1 MHITLKAVS
10 LPHPPSAII
19 RTSWLAILACLLM
32 ISSCENKEVAETA
45 AVVAVVATAVS
56 IGAIVGDEDDSSHSH
71 DHDDDHDDETHH
83 NQPHRDRYFKCRDRD
98 ICTSYTDYSGRHRES
113 CGIVHVCR
121 TSRDTHIH
129 EGYPEHSHN
138 TYSSH
143 YHPRRRVTFH
153 SHNSPLTDP
162 QLVGQ
167 ALAGR
172 SIGELVAPHQFARA
186 HGMSTAAAHRVLL
199 GLDEARGGNFSALAA
214 LGLSEGIL
222 LDLARGTLPAAPQLD
237 KIARQLD
244 QHPAATLAMMTVM
257 MDVFTQHK
265 LSYL

>member
-1 MHITLKAVS
+1 MNTTLKS
-10 LPHPPSAII
+10 LALPPRAQYIV
-19 RTSWLAILACLLM
+19 RASWLAMLASLL
-32 ISSCENKEVAETA
+32 IFSSCENKEVAETA

-56 IGAIVGDEDDSSHSH
+56 IGAIVGDEEDSSHSH
-71 DHDDDHDDETHH
+71 DDEDDDEPRRH
-83 NQPHRDRYFKCRDRD
+83 QPQRDRYFQCRDRD

-113 CGIVHVCR
+113 CGVVHVCR

-143 YHPRRRVTFH
+143 YHPRRRVLFH

-167 ALAGR
+167 ALEGR
-172 SIGELVAPHQFARA
+172 SITELIAPHHFARA
-186 HGMSTAAAHRVLL
+186 HGMSILTAQQVLQ
-199 GLDEARGGNFSALAA
+199 GLDEARGGDFSTLAA
-214 LGLSEGIL
+214 IGLSESVL
-222 LDLARGTLPAAPQLD
+222 LDLARGTLPSAPQLD
-237 KIARQLD
+237 EMARQLD